1 MLLKCEQY
9 IFANLTCV
17 FIAQV
22 ININPKTGMLLKTI
36 MLPVER
42 VTSVTFGGMYLD
54 ILFVTT
60 MRLGLNVTQLQE
72 QPQAGAVF
80 TVTNLGVSGT
90 FNNPA
95 VIPNCSY

>member
-9 IFANLTCV
+9 IFVNLTCV

-22 ININPKTGMLLKTI
+22 ININPNTGMLLRAI

-42 VTSVTFGGMYLD
+42 VTSVTFGGQYLD
-54 ILFVTT
+54 ILFITT
-60 MRLGLNVTQLQE
+60 MRLGLNFTQLQQ

-80 TVTNLGVSGT
+80 AVTNLGVSGT
-90 FNNPA
+90 FSNPA
-95 VIPNCSY
+95 VIPNCSH